1 MMKNYMFIDKIPVE
15 IQGEKNILELVR
27 KAGIDMPTFCYYS
40 ELSVYGACR
49 MCMVEDDRGNMHAAC
64 STPPKVGMS
73 VVTNSARLR
82 KYRKNILEL
91 LLANH
96 CRDCTTCEKS
106 EGCRLKELAR
116 RFYIEDVRFPNGK
129 TEPQKDESSVSIS
142 IDHSKCILCGDC
154 VRMCNE
160 VQNVGAI
167 AFSGRGSKMEVSTA
181 FKVPINESN
190 CVGCGQCS
198 AVCPTGA
205 IVVQKNV
212 DRTWAAIYDPDVY
225 VVAQVAPAVR
235 VGVAKALGEE
245 NGFMATG
252 KIFAAMRRMGFN
264 RVFDTTTG
272 ADMTVVEEG
281 NEFIERLTRGGKL
294 PLFTSCCPAWIRY
307 AENNHPELLENISS
321 CRSPMQ
327 MFGSVIKEHYEQ
339 LPELKGKKVFSIAVM
354 PCTAK
359 KYEAIRPEFKR
370 PDGSDTIDAVITTQE
385 LVQMIREAGIHFDE
399 IEPESPSLPFGG
411 TSGAGVIF
419 GVTGGVTEAV
429 LRYANSDKT
438 YSTLREIAQSGVRG
452 LEGVKEMV
460 YDLGDTQ
467 LKIAMVSGLGNA
479 EKLIK
484 KIQAGEVDY
493 HLVEVMACP
502 NGCISGAGQ
511 PFAHS
516 EEKAERAVNLYKTDG
531 LTQIKRSE
539 ENPALGD
546 IYARYIGDRA
556 HELLHVHYHPKHED

>member
-1 MMKNYMFIDKIPVE
+1 MKECMLIDKIPVPIE
-15 IQGEKNILELVR
+15 GEKNILQLVR

-49 MCMVEDDRGNMHAAC
+49 MCMVEDERGNMHAAC
-64 STPPKVGMS
+64 STPPRAGMS

-106 EGCRLKELAR
+106 ESCRLRELAR

-129 TEPQKDESSVSIS
+129 TEPQVDESSVSIC
-142 IDHSKCILCGDC
+142 IDHAKCILCGDC

-160 VQNVGAI
+160 IQGVGAI
-167 AFSGRGSKMEVSTA
+167 NFAGRGSRMEVSTA
-181 FKVPINESN
+181 FQVPLAESD
-190 CVGCGQCS
+190 CVGCGQCA

-205 IVVQKNV
+205 IIIHKNV
-212 DRTWAAIYDPDVY
+212 DRTWAAIYDPDTI

-235 VGVAKALGEE
+235 AGVAKALGEP
-245 NGFMATG
+245 NGFIATG
-252 KIFAAMRRMGFN
+252 KIFAAMLRMGFKF
-264 RVFDTTTG
+264 VYDTTTG
-272 ADMTVVEEG
+272 ADMTVIEESR
-281 NEFIERLTRGGKL
+281 EFVNRLQNGGKL

-307 AENNHPELLENISS
+307 AENRHPELLENIST

-327 MFGSVIKEHYEQ
+327 MFGSVIKEHFAQ
-339 LPELKGKKVFSIAVM
+339 KQPGKKIFSVAVM

-359 KYEAIRPEFKR
+359 KYEAIRPEFQR

-385 LVQMIREAGIHFDE
+385 LIQMIREAGINFSE
-399 IEPESPSLPFGG
+399 LQPECSSMPFGG

-419 GVTGGVTEAV
+419 GVTGGVAEAV
-429 LRYANSDKT
+429 LRYAEPDKT
-438 YSTLREIAQSGVRG
+438 YSALREIALSGVRG
-452 LEGVKEMV
+452 LEGVKEFS
-460 YDLGDTQ
+460 YKLGETEI
-467 LKIAMVSGLGNA
+467 KIAVVSGLGNA
-479 EKLIK
+479 EKLIQ
-484 KIQAGEVDY
+484 KIQAGEASY

-511 PFAHS
+511 PFAQR
-516 EEKAERAVNLYKTDG
+516 EEKIQRAENLYSTDKM
-531 LTQIKRSE
+531 TQIKRSE
-539 ENPALGD
+539 ANPALEE
-546 IYARYIGDRA
+546 IYSKYIGDKS
-556 HELLHVHYHPKHED
+556 HELLHVHYHPKH

>member
-1 MMKNYMFIDKIPVE
+1 MNKNVMLIDKIPVPIE
-15 IQGEKNILELVR
+15 GEKNILELCR
-27 KAGIDMPTFCYYS
+27 KAGIEMPTFCYYS

-64 STPPKVGMS
+64 STPPKAGMS

-106 EGCRLKELAR
+106 ENCRLKELAR

-129 TEPQKDESSVSIS
+129 TETQKDESSVSIS

-167 AFSGRGSKMEVSTA
+167 SFIGRGSEMEVGTA
-181 FKVPINESN
+181 FKVPINETN

-212 DRTWAAIYDPDVY
+212 DRTWAAIYDPNVY

-235 VGVAKALGEE
+235 VGIAKELGEE
-245 NGFMATG
+245 NGFLATG

-272 ADMTVVEEG
+272 ADMTVIEEG
-281 NEFIERLTRGGKL
+281 NEFIERLSKGGKL

-307 AENNHPELLENISS
+307 AEDKHPELLENIST

-327 MFGSVIKEHYEQ
+327 MFGSVIKEHYEND
-339 LPELKGKKVFSIAVM
+339 PDVKGKKIFSIAVM

-370 PDGSDTIDAVITTQE
+370 ADGTDTIDAVLTTQE
-385 LVQMIREAGIHFDE
+385 LIQMIREAGIHFDE
-399 IEPESPSLPFGG
+399 VQPEAPSLPFGD

-429 LRYANSDKT
+429 LRYANPDKT

-460 YDLGDTQ
+460 YDLGETQ
-467 LKIAMVSGLGNA
+467 LKIAMVSGLANT
-479 EKLIK
+479 ENLIQ
-484 KIQAGEVDY
+484 KIQAGEVEY

-502 NGCISGAGQ
+502 NGCVSGAGQ
-511 PFAHS
+511 PFALK
-516 EEKAERAVNLYKTDG
+516 EEKQGRADNLYKTDG
-531 LTQIKRSE
+531 MTQIKRAE
-539 ENPALGD
+539 ENPILKELFD
-546 IYARYIGDRA
+546 KYIGERS
-556 HELLHVHYHPKHED
+556 HELLHVHYHPKHD